1 MYELLKLLHLVAAIV
16 WLGGMTFMLLAM
28 RPAVQALMEGPARA
42 QLMLR
47 IWQRFFIAVWV
58 SVALLLFSGS
68 KMYAEVFRAAREASG
83 TGSVP
88 LGWQVMALL
97 GVAMMLVFGHIFF
110 AGFRRFKR
118 AVAAAQWPLA
128 AQAAAQIHKLMVLNF
143 VLGWLAIAAVRL
155 LR

>member
-1 MYELLKLLHLVAAIV
+1 
-16 WLGGMTFMLLAM
+16 
-28 RPAVQALMEGPARA
+28 
-42 QLMLR
+42 
-47 IWQRFFIAVWV
+47 
-58 SVALLLFSGS
+58 
-68 KMYAEVFRAAREASG
+68 
-83 TGSVP
+83 
-88 LGWQVMALL
+88 
-97 GVAMMLVFGHIFF
+97 MMLVFGHIFF